1 MQKLSEILHSK
12 TYVGKS
18 FSLQAKIIL
27 SKTSDLLK
35 NTIKEQIIEAITD
48 LSRCHLNIS
57 R

>member
-1 MQKLSEILHSK
+1 MQKLSEILQSK

-35 NTIKEQIIEAITD
+35 NTIKDQKNPLLHPHRLLKI
-48 LSRCHLNIS
+48 L
-57 R
+57 